1 MRFFFYILQTKE
13 LYLLVESDIFSE
25 MLLSIQ

>member
-25 MLLSIQ
+25 TLLSIQ